1 MTLNSSKS
9 HIEKFK
15 EFIGTIEASK
25 VATGSNDEL
34 RFEIHGDKCH
44 SSPSLQIGA
53 SIVFN
58 VLVFHYFIN
67 QFFATS
73 ATKNIRKHLISE

>member
-1 MTLNSSKS
+1 MTINSSKS

-34 RFEIHGDKCH
+34 RFEIHD
-44 SSPSLQIGA
+44 
-53 SIVFN
+53 
-58 VLVFHYFIN
+58 
-67 QFFATS
+67 
-73 ATKNIRKHLISE
+73 